1 MTLDLVDEA
10 VASGASLARTC
21 REVGLN
27 ATTLQRWRRQGT
39 GDDQRRGPAS
49 SPSNKL
55 TAEERQLLIETSCS
69 PEFRDLSASQIVPR
83 LADIGQ
89 YIASE
94 STFYRVLREEKLL
107 NHRGRAKAPS
117 KPYRPLVKVATGPC
131 QVWSWDITYL
141 ASPIRGKF
149 FYLYLIMDV
158 WSRKIVGRQ
167 VHTAESP
174 ENAAALIAEACAA
187 EGVDRDQLILH
198 SDNGGPMKGATM
210 LATLQRLGVVPS
222 FSRPRVSDDNP
233 FSESLFR
240 TLKYR
245 PGYPSK
251 PFTSA
256 EAASEWVAGFAG
268 WYNNEHLHS
277 GIRFVTP
284 ADRHAERHHE
294 VLEKRRQVYETAR
307 TRNPQ
312 RWSGDIRNL
321 DPIQTVLL
329 NPEPEAEATRPA
341 A

>member
-187 EGVDRDQLILH
+187 EGVERDQLILH
-198 SDNGGPMKGATM
+198 SD
-210 LATLQRLGVVPS
+210 
-222 FSRPRVSDDNP
+222 DDNP

-256 EAASEWVAGFAG
+256 EAASEWVDGFAG

-294 VLEKRRQVYETAR
+294 VLEKRRQVYEAAR